1 MNAAGVT
8 GKIRKKIMSTE
19 LTTSVQK
26 TSYCLGLDVGMS
38 MKRLPIELDT
48 DALLAGMLD
57 MLKDTPPKVSREEFS
72 QLMEELQKTL
82 KSKQESAAKDAGAG
96 NVAAG
101 AAYMAENAKKDGVT
115 VTASGLQVEIIEAG
129 AGAQPQATDTVR
141 VHYSGKLLN
150 GQEFDSSYSRGEP
163 AEFPLN
169 QVIAGWTEGLQLLK
183 VGGKARLT
191 IPPELAY
198 GAQGAGNVIGP
209 NSTLV
214 FEVELLAVV

>member
-1 MNAAGVT
+1 
-8 GKIRKKIMSTE
+8 MSTE
-19 LTTSVQK
+19 LTTNAQK

-38 MKRLPIELDT
+38 MKRLPIDLDT

-57 MLKDTPPKVSREEFS
+57 MLTDAPPKVSREEFS

-82 KSKQESAAKDAGAG
+82 KGKQESAAKQAGTG
-96 NVAAG
+96 NSAAG

-129 AGAQPQATDTVR
+129 HGVKPQATDTVR
-141 VHYSGKLLN
+141 VHYRGTLLN
-150 GQEFDSSYSRGEP
+150 GQEFDSSYSRNEP

-169 QVIAGWTEGLQLLK
+169 QVIAGWTEGLQLLQ

-198 GAQGAGNVIGP
+198 GEQGAGHVIAP

>member
-1 MNAAGVT
+1 MDAAGAT
-8 GKIRKKIMSTE
+8 GKIRKKIMSTD
-19 LTTSVQK
+19 LTTGVQK

-38 MKRLPIELDT
+38 MKRLPIELDS

-82 KSKQESAAKDAGAG
+82 KSKQESATHEAGAG
-96 NVAAG
+96 NSAAG

-115 VTASGLQVEIIEAG
+115 VTASGLQVEILEAG
-129 AGAQPQATDTVR
+129 DGAQPQATDTVR

-150 GQEFDSSYSRGEP
+150 GQEFDSSYGRGEP